1 MVIRC
6 FNMGCPTW
14 KYSFWAIDKSYDRFW
29 RLVPNMHW
37 CSDGSYWILW
47 IYCSPIIGAYVPE
60 HIWLPYQ
67 NKSLIL
73 HLEPRDTWCLRWG
86 LTPGIGRFVYIRKAF
101 TALYFLALRND
112 QFQRCSRDWS
122 NSGRPLGTFMYF
134 QLISIRS
141 GVELLHIHTSR
152 GRLPLLVLLHRAL
165 VGL

>member
-101 TALYFLALRND
+101 TALYFLALRIVD
-112 QFQRCSRDWS
+112 APWVRLCTSSSFQSEVGWNYYIYILRGVVYHCSFYCIGLWS
-122 NSGRPLGTFMYF
+122 ASKSGM
-134 QLISIRS
+134 
-141 GVELLHIHTSR
+141 SR
-152 GRLPLLVLLHRAL
+152 
-165 VGL
+165 